1 MGRMEVTDLLTND
14 VLAVLRR
21 SLRRHFPIVRD
32 DKFNSLLHRLEA
44 RCREYRSR

>member
-1 MGRMEVTDLLTND
+1 MGRIEMTDLLTNN

-32 DKFNSLLHRLEA
+32 DRFDGLFHRLEA
-44 RCREYRSR
+44 RRRENRSR

>member
-1 MGRMEVTDLLTND
+1 MGRIEMTDLLTNN

-32 DKFNSLLHRLEA
+32 DKFDSLLHRLQA
-44 RCREYRSR
+44 RHRENRSR